1 MRAGE
6 LGFGVVDLRGREV
19 EDGVGFKGAD
29 GGLYCGCVELG
40 EGSSVVFWEEETVG
54 EKRVDGA
61 GES

>member
-1 MRAGE
+1 MKAGE
-6 LGFGVVDLRGREV
+6 MGFGVVDLRGREV
-19 EDGVGFKGAD
+19 EDRVGFKGAD

-54 EKRVDGA
+54 EKRVDCP